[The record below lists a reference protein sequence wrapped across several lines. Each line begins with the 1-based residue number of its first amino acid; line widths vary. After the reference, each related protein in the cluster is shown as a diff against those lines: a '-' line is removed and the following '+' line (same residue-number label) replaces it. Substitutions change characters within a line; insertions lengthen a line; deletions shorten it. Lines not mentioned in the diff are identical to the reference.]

1 MPKVTLEFTVQG
13 QRISIC
19 DNYFIAEGAQNLV
32 EAKFSTDSTWD
43 GLTLYARFRQGEA
56 PNGKPQAYDVLV
68 DSDTLTCV
76 IPHEVLKFNSFN
88 VNLFGENKS
97 GDKLTTQALLVRV
110 RETINGETGE
120 PDVPTP
126 SILQQI
132 IDMIE
137 QGGVTA
143 KGSVVNLA
151 PIFSVPFENVDY
163 WNTVTS
169 GYLTRLSDG
178 WVHFEADNTSG
189 SSDLYVNF
197 FDNASS
203 LNSVITESTEYTV
216 LIEVRNV
223 TGLVGSP
230 SIYFPSITSYNTIS
244 LFKNGKVYNITSD
257 DDSSYRDSVTSSD
270 SFDDAITATRGLVQL
285 KAGAKVSMDF
295 RCSLYAADYDGDYI
309 PPVVIYDQK
318 GTIYTDQIA
327 DGSVTSDKLADDAV
341 TSTKI
346 ADNAVTSSALATDS
360 VTQSKIAAASVG
372 TSEIIGSSVTTA
384 KIADDAV
391 TAAKLDQ
398 VYWSLSDVVSQVP
411 SSANLNSYTTPGVY
425 YIPSDS
431 TGITNAPSYNGNA
444 RLIVSYVGD
453 STRILQEFNTLGTS
467 IVGCIIFRRTY
478 QNSSWSNWTEVFT
491 SASSGTIIGDNIANG
506 AVNTSHLS
514 DNAVTTQKIVNDAV
528 TSEKIADDSVG
539 AAAIASDII
548 VGNPENTGNWLSQ
561 ESSGALTTRIKAFTS
576 SEDMDDY
583 FLPGVIYVSG
593 DSLPQNCP
601 PNDMYSGWSYGLS
614 LGSGTIWTQI
624 LSGTGN
630 YTGIWVR
637 NYIGSPR
644 AWTEWRL
651 ITSDRSYTNSAGGFS
666 VSVCGN
672 VGVCQFTGTL
682 DGAYGSATSSFTL
695 PAWARPKSNVSAP
708 LVTQG
713 ATASGYVSV
722 RTDGTFIATA
732 WNAASTSERRGSVT
746 WVITP

>member
-1 MPKVTLEFTVQG
+1 MPKITLEFTVHG

-43 GLTLYARFRQGEA
+43 SLTLYARFRQGEA

-143 KGSVVNLA
+143 NGSVVNLA
-151 PIFSVPFENVDY
+151 PIFSVPFENAGY
-163 WNTVTS
+163 WNTVSS
-169 GYLTRLSDG
+169 GYFTRLSDG
-178 WVHFEADNTSG
+178 WVHLEADNTSG

-197 FDNASS
+197 FDNANS
-203 LNSVITESTEYTV
+203 LNSVLTESTEYTS

-223 TGLVGSP
+223 TGLVGNP
-230 SIYFPSITSYNTIS
+230 SIYFPSSISSGVKS
-244 LFKNGKVYNITSD
+244 LFSENAICNITSD
-257 DDSSYRDSVTSSD
+257 EDLSETYSVTSSS
-270 SFDDAITATRGLVQL
+270 SFDDSLVSTRGYVRVPI
-285 KAGAKVSMDF
+285 GAKVSMDF

-327 DGSVTSDKLADDAV
+327 DGSVTSGKLADDSV

-346 ADNAVTSSALATDS
+346 ADNAVTSGALATDS

-372 TSEIIGSSVTTA
+372 TSELIGSSVTAEKIANGAVTGSKLSETYMLLSNKNGNVQSNDDLNDYKTPGVYYYVSGTSGVQNLPPIDNSFNLIVSNVGDNTRIIQEVNPVGTNRLFRRYFANGEWLDYWIEIFTEETGNIIGDNLSDGAVRTSKISDDAVTTA

-391 TAAKLDQ
+391 TA
-398 VYWSLSDVVSQVP
+398 
-411 SSANLNSYTTPGVY
+411 
-425 YIPSDS
+425 
-431 TGITNAPSYNGNA
+431 
-444 RLIVSYVGD
+444 
-453 STRILQEFNTLGTS
+453 
-467 IVGCIIFRRTY
+467 
-478 QNSSWSNWTEVFT
+478 
-491 SASSGTIIGDNIANG
+491 
-506 AVNTSHLS
+506 
-514 DNAVTTQKIVNDAV
+514 
-528 TSEKIADDSVG
+528 EKIADDSVG

-548 VGNPENTGNWLSQ
+548 VGNPASTGNWLMQ
-561 ESSGALTTRIKAFTS
+561 NSSGALQTRIKSFTS
-576 SEDMDDY
+576 SEDLNGY

-593 DSLPQNCP
+593 DSLPSNCP
-601 PNDMYSGWSYGLS
+601 PSDKYSGWSYGFS
-614 LGSGTIWTQI
+614 IGSGDIWTQI

-630 YTGIWVR
+630 NPGIWVR

-651 ITSDRSYTNSAGGFS
+651 TATDRSYTNNAGGFTVS
-666 VSVCGN
+666 VSGN
-672 VGVCQFTGTL
+672 VGVCQYVGVL

-695 PAWARPKSNVSAP
+695 PAWARPASNVSAP

-713 ATASGYVSV
+713 ATASGYLSA
-722 RTDGTFIATA
+722 RADGTFFATA